1 MSSPPRLHV
10 VTDDEILA
18 RYDFEQRA
26 RDVLEAGRGS
36 LAFHLRGPRTDGRR
50 LHDLGVALKEPA
62 SRSGSILVVNDRVDV
77 TLAVGLDG
85 VQLGR
90 RSLPGGDVRRLK
102 GSGVIG
108 LSCHDEGD
116 IAAARTFD
124 ASWVILGNVYETNSH
139 PGRRGLGLDLVRTLV
154 EMAGPVPVVA
164 IGGVT
169 PDRVEGVLHAGAW
182 GVAVLSGVWGVGS
195 PHVAT
200 SEYISVLQA
209 EARGT

>member
-26 RDVLEAGRGS
+26 REVLEAGGGS
-36 LAFHLRGPRTDGRR
+36 IALHLRGPRTDGRR
-50 LHDLGVALKEPA
+50 LHDLGVALNEPA

-77 TLAVGLDG
+77 ALALGLNA

-90 RSLPGGDVRRLK
+90 RSLPWGDVRRLI

-108 LSCHDEGD
+108 VSCHGEGD
-116 IAAARTFD
+116 VVAARTFD
-124 ASWVILGNVYETNSH
+124 ASWLILGNVYETKSH
-139 PGRRGLGLDLVRTLV
+139 PDRPGLGPDLVRTLV
-154 EMAGPVPVVA
+154 ETAGSVPVVA

-169 PDRVEGVLHAGAW
+169 PDRVEGVLHTGAW
-182 GVAVLSGVWGVGS
+182 GVAVLSGIWSVGS
-195 PHVAT
+195 PRVAT

-209 EARGT
+209 EARET